1 MIKWIK
7 NSKAS
12 KTNKSS
18 KYKGIRTTNNIKKY
32 EASISISKFTVGKR
46 EQIRIIIGNYSTEEE
61 ARKARVKYILE
72 IL

>member
-32 EASISISKFTVGKR
+32 ETSISISKFTFGKR
-46 EQIRIIIGNYSTEEE
+46 DKEKLDKSTQLSHI
-61 ARKARVKYILE
+61 KPNSF
-72 IL
+72 